1 MNKAM
6 AISSMQQSIRKFI
19 QSKIPKQQNQA
30 ELGIV
35 QGDSVLVGNKKYF
48 SDYVNDMWLN
58 DGDAVYC
65 LKPTSGTTAAIIGK
79 KK

>member
-6 AISSMQQSIRKFI
+6 AISEMQQSIRKFI

-30 ELGIV
+30 ETGIV
-35 QGDSVLVGNKKYF
+35 MGDNVIVGNRKYF
-48 SDYVNDMWLN
+48 SDFVNDMWLN
-58 DGDAVYC
+58 DGDSVYC

-79 KK
+79 RK